1 MSESQVK
8 LTIGVLVIL
17 QAALLLIPQA
27 ILGSA
32 IDWPDSLDFSPSK
45 ALPLVDD
52 NLNDVRWGYGIYLIY
67 GTF

>member
-8 LTIGVLVIL
+8 LTIGVVVIL

-45 ALPLVDD
+45 ALP
-52 NLNDVRWGYGIYLIY
+52 
-67 GTF
+67 